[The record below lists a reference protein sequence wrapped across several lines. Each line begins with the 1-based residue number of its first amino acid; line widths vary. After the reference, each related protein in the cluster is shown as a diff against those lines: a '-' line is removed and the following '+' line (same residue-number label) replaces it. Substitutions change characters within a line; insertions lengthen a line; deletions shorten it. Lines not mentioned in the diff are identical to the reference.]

1 MTLCH
6 AEKKGL
12 CKKIHKGKEAII
24 ELLGAKKTV
33 NLAFIPSMEELYLKV
48 VYEVLM
54 PRAQRTG
61 RNEIL
66 VPKREKRSLLKV
78 LKRASSLGLTSKEVE
93 IDELSKAISKRTL
106 GLMMSFSEPFSGK
119 VHPMFQIATLCK
131 EGDLF
136 LFVDGT
142 ETVGKN
148 FFRFQESGIDLFAFS
163 HKNMTCVAG
172 DLPQMKGD
180 MWGEAFDL
188 DEFFDLERWAQEQLE
203 MMDSNPMEYA
213 LIKNEVIEKVK
224 RGPLK
229 CHFYNEGGN
238 FLYDRWGF
246 SFEGVFS
253 ETLAYI
259 LREKGVYVDL
269 LAGENSPLSLKFD
282 LQMSKTN
289 LFNQWDTILQTAL
302 EIKGFSNE

>member
-33 NLAFIPSMEELYLKV
+33 NLAFIPSMEEVYLKV

-93 IDELSKAISKRTL
+93 MDELSKAISKRTL

-119 VHPMFQIATLCK
+119 IHPMFHIATLCK
-131 EGDLF
+131 EEGLF
-136 LFVDGT
+136 LFVDAT
-142 ETVGKN
+142 ESVGKL

-180 MWGEAFDL
+180 IWGEVFDL
-188 DEFFDLERWAQEQLE
+188 DEFFALETWAQEQLE

-213 LIKNEVIEKVK
+213 LIKNEAIEKVK

-238 FLYDRWGF
+238 FLYDRWCF
-246 SFEGVFS
+246 SFEGVHN
-253 ETLAYI
+253 ETLAYL
-259 LREKGVYVDL
+259 LREKGIYL
-269 LAGENSPLSLKFD
+269 ELFLGEHPLLSLKFD

-289 LFNQWDTILQTAL
+289 LFNQWDTILHTAL
-302 EIKGFSNE
+302 EIKEFSND